1 MLVILQQFY
10 KALVTTITAC
20 KHKAVVQEEEVTALT
35 KKLTAMTAE
44 RDLLV
49 AEQEEAIKLIDAMT
63 EELDKK

>member
-10 KALVTTITAC
+10 KALVATMTAC
-20 KHKAVVQEEEVTALT
+20 KHRAVVQEEEVASLT

>member
-10 KALVTTITAC
+10 KALVATMTAC
-20 KHKAVVQEEEVTALT
+20 KHKAVVQEKEVTALT